1 MQVILWI
8 VVLFGGLYSFAHAY
22 FLIKDKNKLGA
33 FGITLIGLVICVC
46 PFFIRLK

>member
-1 MQVILWI
+1 VKLILWI
-8 VVLFGGLYSFAHAY
+8 VVLSGGLYSFAHAY

-33 FGITLIGLVICVC
+33 LGITFIGLVICVC

>member
-1 MQVILWI
+1 MKFILWT

-22 FLIKDKNKLGA
+22 YLLKDKNKLGA
-33 FGITLIGLVICVC
+33 FGITLIGLMIWMC